1 VLALTNVMN
10 LLAHELAG
18 LRRWCLSLALISP
31 RPCQRFFFWHESI
44 LADVALQDSFQINC

>member
-18 LRRWCLSLALISP
+18 LRRWRLSVPLVST
-31 RPCQRFFFWHESI
+31 RPFQRLFFRHESI
-44 LADVALQDSFQINC
+44 LADVVVQDSFQ